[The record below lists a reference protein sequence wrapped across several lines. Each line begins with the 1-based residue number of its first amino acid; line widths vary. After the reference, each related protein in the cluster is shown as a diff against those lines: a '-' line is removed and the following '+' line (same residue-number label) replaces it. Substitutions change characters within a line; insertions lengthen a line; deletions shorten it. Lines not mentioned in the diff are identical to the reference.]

1 MYPSIIFVLLGLFV
15 SSARP
20 AKALNLYTNFLPFY
34 IFSSPTVEDGE
45 RCRTVYESDITGCT
59 DTVDFMNG
67 AFCTPVCEESLRQFQ
82 QKVGEACEG
91 VLPEVDTVL
100 ERIMQYRLVESI
112 CEDGG
117 SGHYS
122 GPAGPEAKKLEGHWG
137 GSGGE
142 TTASSAV
149 LPITTTKMPSST
161 QTIYSKVETVTISS
175 KMGKTVIISSELATT
190 ASVSSVVGSYS
201 YSGIE
206 FTAVQATAPFDGGAA
221 ATIADILPPTST
233 VSQDTQTSSD
243 SDDGLSFAAKIG
255 IGAVAGTVLLT
266 IILVSCVLRRRKRR
280 SKKVTVAEESPEDP
294 RGRLLEDGQP
304 GF

>member
-1 MYPSIIFVLLGLFV
+1 
-15 SSARP
+15 
-20 AKALNLYTNFLPFY
+20 
-34 IFSSPTVEDGE
+34 
-45 RCRTVYESDITGCT
+45 
-59 DTVDFMNG
+59 MNG

-117 SGHYS
+117 SGHNS
-122 GPAGPEAKKLEGHWG
+122 GPAGPEVKRLEGHWG

-142 TTASSAV
+142 ATASSAV
-149 LPITTTKMPSST
+149 LPTRTTMMPSST
-161 QTIYSKVETVTISS
+161 QTIYSTVETLTVSS
-175 KMGKTVIISSELATT
+175 KMGETFIISSELATT
-190 ASVSSVVGSYS
+190 ASISSVVGSYL

-206 FTAVQATAPFDGGAA
+206 FTAVQATAPIDGGAA
-221 ATIADILPPTST
+221 ATIADISPPST
-233 VSQDTQTSSD
+233 VSHETQTSSD
-243 SDDGLSFAAKIG
+243 SDDGLSFAAKVG
-255 IGAVAGTVLLT
+255 IGAVAGSVLLT
-266 IILVSCVLRRRKRR
+266 IILVSCVIRRCKRR
-280 SKKVTVAEESPEDP
+280 SKKVAVAEGSSEDL